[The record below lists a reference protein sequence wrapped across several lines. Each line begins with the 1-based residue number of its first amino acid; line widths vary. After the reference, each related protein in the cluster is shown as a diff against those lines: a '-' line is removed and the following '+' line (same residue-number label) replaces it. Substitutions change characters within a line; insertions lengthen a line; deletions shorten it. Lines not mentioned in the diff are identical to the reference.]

1 MKINGIERVLL
12 YPNGE
17 KIIVPRYG
25 TEITRVY
32 VDMANTPRSYR
43 TQNILEKVQSLELG
57 EHYATLQPTHGIKA
71 DFQGKQN

>member
-1 MKINGIERVLL
+1 MVLKGFS

-17 KIIVPRYG
+17 KVIVPGYG

-32 VDMANTPRSYR
+32 MANTPRSYR

-57 EHYATLQPTHGIKA
+57 EYCATLQPTHGIKA
-71 DFQGKQN
+71 DFQGKQIAL